1 MEILKNKFE
10 EIKKAKNP
18 EVINDFLMKLSEE
31 PSIEY
36 LNLIQYLI
44 DNLET
49 QTFEKVKLN
58 IIFLLGEIGKLSIL
72 NLKYLDFLLEF
83 YYKSDRWVRNE
94 IIQAF
99 GKISKNTKLTDDIF
113 KLIGYAIN
121 DDYSPI
127 RVNALKIILDLE
139 YLPHFVQRN
148 LYYIMNLHDSELE
161 PLCVRIFERLLSDYN
176 QLFDSLNNSAN
187 YKILNLRAF
196 RVLLFIYFKSP
207 INLETFRQKI
217 SKSKWEDDY
226 KENFLKEINMY
237 EKLLL
242 RRL

>member
-72 NLKYLDFLLEF
+72 DLKYLDFLLEF

-176 QLFDSLNNSAN
+176 QLFDSLNNSTN

>member
-176 QLFDSLNNSAN
+176 QLFDSLNNSTN

>member
-49 QTFEKVKLN
+49 QIFEKVKLN
-58 IIFLLGEIGKLSIL
+58 IIFLLGEIGRLSIL

-148 LYYIMNLHDSELE
+148 LYYIMNLHDPELE
-161 PLCVRIFERLLSDYN
+161 PLYVRIFERLLSDYN

-187 YKILNLRAF
+187 YKILKLRAF

-207 INLETFRQKI
+207 INLENFRQKI

-226 KENFLKEINMY
+226 KENFLKEIDMY

-242 RRL
+242 RRI

>member
-121 DDYSPI
+121 DDYTPI

-187 YKILNLRAF
+187 YKILKLRAF

-226 KENFLKEINMY
+226 KENFLKEIDMY

>member
-72 NLKYLDFLLEF
+72 DLKYLDFLLEF

>member
-31 PSIEY
+31 PSFEY
-36 LNLIQYLI
+36 LNLIQYFI

-49 QTFEKVKLN
+49 QIFQKIKLN
-58 IIFLLGEIGKLSIL
+58 IIFLLGEIGKSSELDF
-72 NLKYLDFLLEF
+72 KYLKFLLKT

-99 GKISKNTKLTDDIF
+99 GKILKNTKITDDIF

-127 RVNALKIILDLE
+127 RVNALKTILDLE
-139 YLPHFVQRN
+139 DLPLFIQRN
-148 LYYIMNLHDSELE
+148 LYYVINLHDPELE
-161 PLCVRIFERLLSDYN
+161 LLYVRIFERFLPDFT
-176 QLFDSLNNSAN
+176 QLFDSLNNSDN
-187 YKILNLRAF
+187 YKILKIRAF
-196 RVLLFIYFKSP
+196 RALLFIYFKSP

-226 KENFLKEINMY
+226 KENFLKEIDMY

-242 RRL
+242 KRL